1 MMEHEQSLKQTFCEQ
16 LGEDLDAEV
25 CAEVQRHLDDC
36 PNCRAQYDSI
46 KNTVKIYQK
55 IGHAANALPGEVQ
68 ERLLKVLDLPP
79 TQAGT

>member
-1 MMEHEQSLKQTFCEQ
+1 MVHEHSLKQTFCEQ

-46 KNTVKIYQK
+46 KKTVKIYQQVS
-55 IGHAANALPGEVQ
+55 HAADVCPGEVQ

-79 TQAGT
+79 TQAAT